1 MNVNCS
7 TCLELLTPS
16 DDLSSVPCGHVFH
29 TPCILQWLET
39 GKNNCPQCRTRCQEK
54 QLRRVYFTEGV
65 GKFIKNSVPAN
76 FSGGLIINLFESKNF
91 RIFHSVRCQH
101 LAKSFG
107 FYYVSTS
114 MLRIR
119 EEIIQ
124 RKCGRIDGQK
134 CWSERR
140 IQKFGEKV

>member
-65 GKFIKNSVPAN
+65 GKFIKNSVSAN
-76 FSGGLIINLFESKNF
+76 FSGGLIINLFESKKFQNLPLSQMPTPCKIVWILLRFNF
-91 RIFHSVRCQH
+91 DAQNQRRNHS
-101 LAKSFG
+101 K
-107 FYYVSTS
+107 
-114 MLRIR
+114 
-119 EEIIQ
+119 
-124 RKCGRIDGQK
+124 
-134 CWSERR
+134 
-140 IQKFGEKV
+140 KVWTN